1 MSAGNVM
8 RFLQIWKLFWS
19 VLRWKGERGERESL
33 NNLKKPKFTIWN
45 VRN

>member
-19 VLRWKGERGERESL
+19 VLRWKGEKEG
-33 NNLKKPKFTIWN
+33 KVKVGTI
-45 VRN
+45 